1 METKEQLVQIIK
13 QWVKLDNET
22 RVIQK
27 ELKVRKTEK
36 QKISAALIE
45 TMRKNEIDCFDI
57 KDGQIIY
64 SKKNVK
70 KPITQKSLL
79 SILSQYFIN
88 DPVKAND
95 VNDFI
100 LNSREEVVKEEI
112 VRKVYSSKSILG
124 EDDKSVSI

>member
-27 ELKVRKTEK
+27 ELKLRKTEK

-45 TMRKNEIDCFDI
+45 TMRNNEIDCFDI

-112 VRKVYSSKSILG
+112 VRKVYSSKSIIG
-124 EDDKSVSI
+124 EDDKSVSV

>member
-27 ELKVRKTEK
+27 ELKLRKTEK

-112 VRKVYSSKSILG
+112 VRKVYSSKSIIG
-124 EDDKSVSI
+124 EDDKSVSV

>member
-1 METKEQLVQIIK
+1 METKEQLIQIIK
-13 QWVKLDNET
+13 DWVKIDNET
-22 RVIQK
+22 RVLQK
-27 ELKVRKTEK
+27 EIKTRKEEK
-36 QKISAALIE
+36 QKISAVLIE

-79 SILSQYFIN
+79 SILSRYFIN

-95 VNDFI
+95 VNEYI

-112 VRKVYSSKSILG
+112 VRKVHCSKSIFG
-124 EDDKSVSI
+124 EDESSV